1 MPANFERLRAR
12 MDELGLDAVVA
23 TTKENVLY
31 LTGISNV
38 TLDVHPHGG
47 QCYVLVTRDRPDRP
61 YVVSPRCDL
70 DQTLDA
76 DVEIAGT
83 VGFGD
88 FFREID
94 PAASLDR
101 DERDLRRVAVDGPHA
116 ATALDALVLAA
127 SRAGCA
133 TGTIAVDEDGVPY
146 GFLDAVTEAL
156 PDARVRTGAD
166 VLRWTRKVKTPAE
179 IDRLTRAAAITEDAI
194 RAATAIAR
202 PGVTEID
209 LVREFDRTIVAAGAR
224 PAFTLIKFGRAA
236 VGGQR
241 LPRDVPLRAGETV
254 WMDVGCVHRGYW
266 SDLARVYSVGE
277 PPDKLVRYHAA
288 MKAGTDRALAEAR
301 PGMSGKELFDIVME
315 AVRAAGVPH
324 YRRQHV
330 GHGIGVE
337 IYDRVLI
344 TPTSDDVL
352 EEGTV
357 VNAETPYHEL
367 GFGAVQIE
375 DPFVVGRSGNRLL
388 TSLGRDLATIDIP
401 GGEPQ

>member
-1 MPANFERLRAR
+1 MPANVERLRRR

-23 TTKENVLY
+23 TTKENVCY
-31 LTGISNV
+31 LTGITNV
-38 TLDVHPHGG
+38 TLSVHPHGG
-47 QCYVLVTRDRPDRP
+47 QCYALVTRDRPDRP

-76 DVEIAGT
+76 DVRPAEAI
-83 VGFGD
+83 GFGD
-88 FFREID
+88 FFREIEPD
-94 PAASLDR
+94 ARLDAA
-101 DERDLRRVAVDGPHA
+101 ETDLRRVAVDGPHA
-116 ATALDALVLAA
+116 ATAMDALVLAA
-127 SRAGCA
+127 GRAGCA
-133 TGTIAVDEDGVPY
+133 AGAIAVDEDGVPH
-146 GFLDAVTEAL
+146 GFVDALRDAL
-156 PDARVRTGAD
+156 PGVRAGAD
-166 VLRWTRKVKTPAE
+166 VLRWARKVKTPAE
-179 IDRLTRAAAITEDAI
+179 IERLTEAAAITEDAV

-209 LVREFDRTIVAAGAR
+209 LVREFERTIVGAGAR
-224 PAFTLIKFGRAA
+224 PGFTLIKFGRAA

-241 LPRDVPLRAGETV
+241 LPRDVPLRAGEAI

-266 SDLARVYSVGE
+266 SDLARVYNMGE
-277 PPDKLVRYHAA
+277 PAEKLARYHAA

-301 PGMSGKELFDIVME
+301 PGMSGKELFDLVVD
-315 AVRAAGVPH
+315 AVRGAGVPH

-344 TPTSDDVL
+344 TPTSDDLL

-367 GFGAVQIE
+367 GFGSVQVE
-375 DPFVVGRSGNRLL
+375 DPFVVGRTGNTLL
-388 TSLGRDLATIDIP
+388 TSLGRDLTTLR
-401 GGEPQ
+401 